1 MLFTEFEFIF
11 YFVPLLLALYHIV
24 RNTEQRITLLF
35 AASLLFYS
43 QWDWRFLPL
52 ILFSI
57 LTNFYLAKKIDQ
69 EQTHKRRK
77 RLSVFA
83 VTLALFPLFYFKYA
97 TFFAETLNL
106 DFAKNLYDGLL
117 PLGISFYTF
126 QQITYIIDIYQKKQ
140 KADMHLS
147 RYGFFVT
154 FFPQLIAGPIV
165 HYKEIVPQIGQ
176 KICRNTLFGEGLIY
190 FTIGY
195 IKKFIIADNIAALIN
210 PIYSA
215 AAKDT
220 SLHILDSMTASLGYT
235 FQLYFDFSG
244 YSDMAIG
251 LALLFGF
258 RLPINFNSPYK
269 SGSIIE
275 FWRRWHITLSRFLKD
290 YIYIPFGGS
299 RYKTQ
304 KWKRYR
310 NLMLTMLIGGLWHG
324 ASWTFVA
331 WGGLHGLALIIN
343 HKIRNIWGEATGLRS
358 KIGFISTFVF
368 VVFAWVL
375 FRAESKDIAFTVY
388 NGFLNIPDTW
398 DITLAHGWI
407 VLAGVIVLLP
417 NSHDIVKRSAIR
429 LTSFGTAM
437 RPFLAQRV
445 PVYLALSHLITMPF
459 VYGFYTSDWDKEF
472 YRNQPVKHHKDT
484 ISNAYGDYRSNLYVQ
499 NAFVNDTKKI
509 FIVGS
514 SFTNYMGQFSFE
526 RNDMPYESV
535 SIGIGGNYIF
545 AGLRTATNLLKSDP
559 PEIMVFG
566 ISALNMI
573 ELNDIDQR
581 KRHKKQRRYTG
592 AFSKQCQDTTNT
604 LGFDLLQDRF
614 SSCHA
619 IEKLSLLDVIDM
631 YCCFSA
637 DHFYQLHGF
646 LEKVSTYMNKPEQIS
661 YPVLNFTAEEKNNFS
676 TELETDISAAHD
688 SPKQPHNIKNG
699 LDKRFNWNT
708 RGTIKSLSP
717 EGSLYRAFSNL
728 AKQARQQGTTLILY
742 NTPTVLH
749 KDYPDVYPEGYY
761 ERYQHAVSVMC
772 EDHQLKCYDFSDLYP
787 WHGEFMR
794 DFIHP
799 VGKERKR
806 LHQYLLYKMEEDD
819 LI

>member
-57 LTNFYLAKKIDQ
+57 LTNFYLAKKIDK
-69 EQTHKRRK
+69 EQTHTRRK
-77 RLSVFA
+77 RFSIFA

-97 TFFAETLNL
+97 AFFAETLNL

-140 KADMHLS
+140 KADMRLS

-190 FTIGY
+190 FAMGY

-215 AAKDT
+215 AAKET
-220 SLHILDSMTASLGYT
+220 SLHLLDSMTASLGYT

-299 RYKTQ
+299 RYQTQ

-324 ASWTFVA
+324 ASWTFVV
-331 WGGLHGLALIIN
+331 WGGLHGLALVIN
-343 HKIRNIWGEATGLRS
+343 HKIRSIWGEATGLRS
-358 KIGFISTFVF
+358 IIGFTATFVF

-375 FRAESKDIAFTVY
+375 FRAESKDVALTIY
-388 NGFLNIPDTW
+388 NGFLNLPTTW
-398 DITLAHGWI
+398 DITPAHGWI
-407 VLAGVIVLLP
+407 VLGGIIVILP
-417 NSHDIVKRSAIR
+417 NSHDIVKRYAMR

-437 RPFLAQRV
+437 RPFLTQRV
-445 PVYLALSHLITMPF
+445 PVYLAISHLIMMPI
-459 VYGFYTSDWDKEF
+459 VYSFYTSAWDKEF
-472 YRNQPVKHHKDT
+472 YRSLPIKHHRDN
-484 ISNAYGDYRSNLYVQ
+484 IRNAYGDYRSNLYVHD
-499 NAFVNDTKKI
+499 AFVNDTKKI
-509 FIVGS
+509 FILGS
-514 SFTNYMGQFSFE
+514 SFTKYLGQFSFTRE
-526 RNDMPYESV
+526 ETDYESA
-535 SIGIGGNYIF
+535 SLGIGGNYIF

-573 ELNDIDQR
+573 ELNDISQQ
-581 KRHKKQRRYTG
+581 KRHTQQRLYT
-592 AFSKQCQDTTNT
+592 C
-604 LGFDLLQDRF
+604 
-614 SSCHA
+614 
-619 IEKLSLLDVIDM
+619 
-631 YCCFSA
+631 
-637 DHFYQLHGF
+637 
-646 LEKVSTYMNKPEQIS
+646 
-661 YPVLNFTAEEKNNFS
+661 
-676 TELETDISAAHD
+676 
-688 SPKQPHNIKNG
+688 
-699 LDKRFNWNT
+699 
-708 RGTIKSLSP
+708 
-717 EGSLYRAFSNL
+717 
-728 AKQARQQGTTLILY
+728 
-742 NTPTVLH
+742 
-749 KDYPDVYPEGYY
+749 
-761 ERYQHAVSVMC
+761 
-772 EDHQLKCYDFSDLYP
+772 
-787 WHGEFMR
+787 
-794 DFIHP
+794 
-799 VGKERKR
+799 
-806 LHQYLLYKMEEDD
+806 LLYTSPSPRDPE
-819 LI
+819 